1 MALALRQPARAG
13 ATATTDRV
21 GADTRGDARVAP
33 VSLEDVDAGR
43 HGRGR
48 RHVDPARG
56 DRVRRRPAGGQPP
69 ALLVAGRGRAR
80 RRPRDLSARA
90 HAGARGDPLRR
101 RPRVP
106 APQPRS
112 GQLVVPCRR
121 HARGRR
127 RDRMPG
133 RPGAVRNDLP
143 GQRLFAAWIHRH
155 SGRIETADLSP
166 ARVPGCRDRRR
177 YQLRDAAGRSSTV
190 VEPALVATGWP
201 RADPGRRGAI
211 PTATSYR

>member
-48 RHVDPARG
+48 RH
-56 DRVRRRPAGGQPP
+56 
-69 ALLVAGRGRAR
+69 
-80 RRPRDLSARA
+80 
-90 HAGARGDPLRR
+90 
-101 RPRVP
+101 
-106 APQPRS
+106 
-112 GQLVVPCRR
+112 
-121 HARGRR
+121 
-127 RDRMPG
+127 DRMPG

-190 VEPALVATGWP
+190 VDPAVVATGWP
-201 RADPGRRGAI
+201 RADPG
-211 PTATSYR
+211 